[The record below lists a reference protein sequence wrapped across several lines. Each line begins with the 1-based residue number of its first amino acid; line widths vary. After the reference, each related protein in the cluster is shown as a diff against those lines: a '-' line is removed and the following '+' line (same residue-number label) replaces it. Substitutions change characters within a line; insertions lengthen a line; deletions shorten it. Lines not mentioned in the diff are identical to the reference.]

1 MIRALLL
8 SLVAFP
14 AVADEYRFGGSVLT
28 FDGREVVFTNGPTGR
43 EHPAD
48 FHRDMTH
55 GLTVRVVIVQELNP
69 QPDTIMVIPPP
80 GYIAVPDTLTVEE
93 YGRGGHCNLS
103 GGDVVTYRQTQCR
116 ICLHVYCEEDSD
128 HCPKCVRAH
137 VEASNRRGGGSTGR
151 RIPALNLDMQ
161 EGNWSEW
168 N

>member
-14 AVADEYRFGGSVLT
+14 AFADEYRFGGSVIT

-69 QPDTIMVIPPP
+69 EPDTIMVIPPP
-80 GYIAVPDTLTVEE
+80 GYIAVPETLTVEE
-93 YGRGGHCNLS
+93 GAQGVIVIY
-103 GGDVVTYRQTQCR
+103 
-116 ICLHVYCEEDSD
+116 
-128 HCPKCVRAH
+128 P
-137 VEASNRRGGGSTGR
+137 EAMS
-151 RIPALNLDMQ
+151 
-161 EGNWSEW
+161 
-168 N
+168 